1 MKLIA
6 STSIYCAGIGA
17 FLSLV
22 WGRNGQMLGLLLLA
36 RGLLISTSLALFGR
50 RSQA

>member
-1 MKLIA
+1 MKLIV

-22 WGRNGQMLGLLLLA
+22 WGRNGQMLGLALLA
-36 RGLLISTSLALFGR
+36 AGLLVSTSFALYGR
-50 RSQA
+50 TRQA